1 MRDTTTI
8 TIIVSPTGSAG
19 MFTALVNGKVIVT
32 ASREPLCATARVLL
46 AEGIETSISI
56 AMKHAGSSTIALR
69 AKIGTAAKLT
79 VDGTMGP
86 SSPAGSL
93 SRLGG
98 VAARAFKRRA
108 GTQHIPRTF

>member
-79 VDGTMGP
+79 VDEHHGTVFARWKPFP
-86 SSPAGSL
+86 S
-93 SRLGG
+93 
-98 VAARAFKRRA
+98 RRCRR
-108 GTQHIPRTF
+108 PCV